1 MLAGDA
7 IPLVSIR
14 FRWRV
19 FGEPNCCR
27 CTTGAISFNPLS
39 LESVWRER
47 FFAQVS
53 VFQAAMS
60 ENPPRRCKY
69 FGRKFSKLCKKAF
82 VFLQM
87 TILALRFPRRIVL
100 SLNGLHSF

>member
-1 MLAGDA
+1 
-7 IPLVSIR
+7 
-14 FRWRV
+14 
-19 FGEPNCCR
+19 
-27 CTTGAISFNPLS
+27 
-39 LESVWRER
+39 
-47 FFAQVS
+47 VS

>member
-1 MLAGDA
+1 MFQSAFAGECLESNWYTLIDDTSA
-7 IPLVSIR
+7 
-14 FRWRV
+14 
-19 FGEPNCCR
+19 
-27 CTTGAISFNPLS
+27 SFNPLS